1 MKIDKYIL
9 KEKKSFEIELKKVF
23 SNINRKNKLHNIM
36 KYGVNNGGKRLRPI
50 IIKEFSK
57 SLGLAK
63 TQYLPA
69 MLAIELIHCY
79 SLVHDDLPS
88 MDDDDYRRG
97 KLSTH
102 KKYNEGQAILSGNS
116 LLTLAFEL
124 ISSLENKKLSILL
137 AKLVGGS
144 GLAGGQSMDL
154 EFSRKKLKIQKI
166 LDIHELK
173 TAYLFEFCA
182 SAPFIINNSKPRI
195 ISAARKYGNLFGR
208 VFQIMDDIHDEA
220 ELDNHSI
227 NILSVCNKDE
237 AILLCNKYSRQAEIH
252 LKTIVSN
259 KNCKMPEILAS
270 IMSN

>member
-36 KYGVNNGGKRLRPI
+36 QYGVNNGGKRLRPI

-102 KKYNEGQAILSGNS
+102 KKYN
-116 LLTLAFEL
+116 
-124 ISSLENKKLSILL
+124 
-137 AKLVGGS
+137 
-144 GLAGGQSMDL
+144 
-154 EFSRKKLKIQKI
+154 
-166 LDIHELK
+166 
-173 TAYLFEFCA
+173 
-182 SAPFIINNSKPRI
+182 
-195 ISAARKYGNLFGR
+195 
-208 VFQIMDDIHDEA
+208 
-220 ELDNHSI
+220 
-227 NILSVCNKDE
+227 
-237 AILLCNKYSRQAEIH
+237 
-252 LKTIVSN
+252 
-259 KNCKMPEILAS
+259 
-270 IMSN
+270 